1 MHRPWACCSAA
12 FSVAL
17 KSWAKEQ
24 KKCRATAETDC
35 HSATAYVSPLKWCC
49 SIKDAATWQKRRGD
63 FYPADFA
70 RAAVHTFDHQV
81 EHVSSP
87 GYSELEQVWRVD
99 VIEYG
104 NMSNY
109 VMFFDAEGVSSTT
122 AMLEHLKQK
131 HPGVIS
137 QNGGGARRC
146 GSLTMSYHGLCVWSV
161 CQKMKLLCCY
171 ATVML
176 VRLAIVRPRLP
187 IKNNSKQ
194 PRWGRSA
201 TWINVPTVVL
211 IHEK

>member
-1 MHRPWACCSAA
+1 MAEKEGGLLSSWFCTSCSA
-12 FSVAL
+12 
-17 KSWAKEQ
+17 
-24 KKCRATAETDC
+24 
-35 HSATAYVSPLKWCC
+35 H
-49 SIKDAATWQKRRGD
+49 
-63 FYPADFA
+63 
-70 RAAVHTFDHQV
+70 FDHQV

-87 GYSELEQVWRVD
+87 GYSELEQVRRVD

-201 TWINVPTVVL
+201 TWKITYPADWG
-211 IHEK
+211 I